1 MSLYSRRAWRPPL
14 VIHRITFC
22 LFKPGLWHEA
32 SRKEKKA
39 LFLSVWSLQSTK
51 TNLPTIVGHSK
62 WLIRMRSAK
71 LATKLRK
78 ICRVGFQGEMYNRHT
93 LEGGKK
99 KKRMKRK
106 RNVAKNGRGCF
117 LIVKTRSF
125 YLLIRDIVFM
135 PILFVW
141 WRYYL

>member
-1 MSLYSRRAWRPPL
+1 
-14 VIHRITFC
+14 
-22 LFKPGLWHEA
+22 
-32 SRKEKKA
+32 
-39 LFLSVWSLQSTK
+39 
-51 TNLPTIVGHSK
+51 
-62 WLIRMRSAK
+62 
-71 LATKLRK
+71 
-78 ICRVGFQGEMYNRHT
+78 MYNRHT

-135 PILFVW
+135 PILMCGGDIICNMK
-141 WRYYL
+141 